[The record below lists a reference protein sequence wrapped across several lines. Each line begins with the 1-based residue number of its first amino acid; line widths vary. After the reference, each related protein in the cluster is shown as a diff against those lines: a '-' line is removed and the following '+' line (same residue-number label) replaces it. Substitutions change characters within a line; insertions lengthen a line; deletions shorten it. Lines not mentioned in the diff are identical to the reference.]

1 MAKRI
6 LITGASGFIG
16 SHIAEEALRQGMEV
30 WCAVRKTT
38 SRQYLSDERLHFIE
52 LNLGSKEQMVTALA
66 DLKPN
71 YVVHAAGA
79 TKCRNKSDF
88 ERINTEGTKN
98 LVEALETTTPDLE
111 RLVFISSLSVFGAI
125 HEEQPYTEIKD
136 TDTPRP
142 NTAYGQSKLKA
153 EQWMQGC
160 QRCDSNDGN
169 DEKGCTLPYIILR
182 PTGVYGPREKDYFLM
197 VKSIA
202 QHTDFAAGYK
212 PQDIT
217 FVYVDDVVQAV
228 FKAIAAPEQCL
239 GKAYFLSDGE
249 VYSSVDFSD
258 LILKE
263 LGNPWCLR
271 LRVPLW
277 VLRLVT
283 FCGEYW
289 GHLTNTMSAL
299 NNDKYNILC
308 QRNWRCDI
316 SPARCD
322 LGYEPKVKLA
332 EGVRRSIKWY
342 KENKWI

>member
-16 SHIAEEALRQGMEV
+16 SHIAEEALRQDMEV

-38 SRQYLSDERLHFIE
+38 SRQYLGDERLHFIE
-52 LNLGSKEQMVTALA
+52 LNLGSKEQMVAALA

-88 ERINTEGTKN
+88 ERINTVGTQN
-98 LVEALETTTPDLE
+98 LVEALEVAAPNLE

-125 HEEQPYTEIKD
+125 HEELPYTEIKD

-153 EQWMQGC
+153 EENMQGC
-160 QRCDSNDGN
+160 
-169 DEKGCTLPYIILR
+169 KLPYIILR

-217 FVYVDDVVQAV
+217 FVYVDDVVQTV

-258 LILKE
+258 LILQE

-289 GHLTNTMSAL
+289 GRLTNTLSAL

-316 SPARCD
+316 SSARRD

-332 EGVRRSIKWY
+332 EGVKRSIRWY